1 LKHAVREIFANL
13 FEIASCGSEMA
24 VMYVQEQEFEFRS
37 MDLKPVNLF
46 VLEQITANHLVRFEQ
61 FLAEGT

>member
-1 LKHAVREIFANL
+1 VREIFANL

-46 VLEQITANHLVRFEQ
+46 VRR
-61 FLAEGT
+61 